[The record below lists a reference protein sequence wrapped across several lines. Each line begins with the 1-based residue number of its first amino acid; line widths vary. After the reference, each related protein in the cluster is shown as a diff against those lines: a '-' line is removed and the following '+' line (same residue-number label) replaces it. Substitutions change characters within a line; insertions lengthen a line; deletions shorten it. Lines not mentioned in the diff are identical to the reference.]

1 MTVQASARQETTPGR
16 ARYARLAGWGVACVV
31 FALLPVVVTNSVYM
45 SMLIFAL
52 GYMAVATAWNF
63 FAYSGY
69 ISLGHGV
76 FYGSGAYALTLIAL
90 HLNMKGG
97 YAVFWLVPLAGL
109 VAGVIAIPFGFIAL
123 RLRRLTFIVVTLA
136 IFWVFQLMA
145 YNFSFTGGSSG
156 LQPPTPPW
164 FGNAY
169 NIPFY
174 YVSMALVV
182 VAVLLSWAIRRSRF
196 GLQLLAVNGD
206 EDRAR
211 SLGVKT
217 PRLKLIAFAMSAV
230 IVGMAGAIWAYF
242 VGQIFPEFAFYPV
255 FDISIVLMVFFGGIG
270 TLAGPLLGAF
280 LLEVLQQ
287 YLTLQY
293 SISSLY
299 LVIYGVLL
307 LVVLLFMPRGVLQ
320 GVNGWLKRQRLR
332 RLQRPGTGSV
342 DQIEVTARW
351 VPTAQGGERR

>member
-1 MTVQASARQETTPGR
+1 MTVQRSVGEGTAR
-16 ARYARLAGWGVACVV
+16 ARYTRLGGWGAGWVV
-31 FALLPVVVTNSVYM
+31 FALLPLVVTNSVDM

-52 GYMAVATAWNF
+52 GYMAVATSWNF
-63 FAYSGY
+63 FASSGY

-76 FYGSGAYALTLIAL
+76 FYGSGAYALTLLAL
-90 HLNMKGG
+90 HLHMRGG
-97 YAVFWLVPLAGL
+97 YAIFWLVPVAGL
-109 VAGVIAIPFGFIAL
+109 VAGAIAIPFGFVAL

-156 LQPPTPPW
+156 LQPPSPSW

-174 YVSMALVV
+174 YVSLALLA
-182 VAVLLSWAIRRSRF
+182 VALLLAVAIRRSRF
-196 GLQLLAVNGD
+196 GLQLLAINGD

-217 PRLKLIAFAMSAV
+217 RRLKLITFVMSAV
-230 IVGMAGAIWAYF
+230 ITGMAGAIWAYF
-242 VGQIFPEFAFYPV
+242 IGQIFPEFAFYPV
-255 FDISIVLMVFFGGIG
+255 FDISVVLMVFFGGIG

-280 LLEVLQQ
+280 VLEVLQQ

-307 LVVLLFMPRGVLQ
+307 MVVLLFMPRGVVP
-320 GVNGWLKRQRLR
+320 GAKGWLVRHRVL
-332 RLQRPGTGSV
+332 RLQRLGPGDVG
-342 DQIEVTARW
+342 QPGIGKPQ
-351 VPTAQGGERR
+351 VPTVQGGERR

>member
-1 MTVQASARQETTPGR
+1 MTAQRSAGEGATR
-16 ARYARLAGWGVACVV
+16 ARYARLAGWGAGCAV
-31 FALLPVVVTNSVYM
+31 FALLPLVVTNSVYM

-76 FYGSGAYALTLIAL
+76 FYGSGAYALTLLAL
-90 HLNMKGG
+90 HLHMQGG
-97 YAVFWLVPLAGL
+97 YAVFWLVPVAGL
-109 VAGVIAIPFGFIAL
+109 VAGAIAIPFGFIAL

-156 LQPPTPPW
+156 LQPPTPSW
-164 FGNAY
+164 SGNAF
-169 NIPFY
+169 NIPYY
-174 YVSMALVV
+174 YVSLLLLAIAL
-182 VAVLLSWAIRRSRF
+182 LLAAAIRHSRF
-196 GLQLLAVNGD
+196 GLQLLAINGD

-217 PRLKLIAFAMSAV
+217 RRLKLITFVMSAV
-230 IVGMAGAIWAYF
+230 ITGMAGAIWAF
-242 VGQIFPEFAFYPV
+242 FIGQIFPQFAFYPV
-255 FDISIVLMVFFGGIG
+255 FDISVVLMVFFGGIG
-270 TLAGPLLGAF
+270 TLVGPLLGAF
-280 LLEVLQQ
+280 VLEVLQQ

-307 LVVLLFMPRGVLQ
+307 MLVLLFMPRGVVP
-320 GVNGWLKRQRLR
+320 GVTRWLARHKVVRPRQ
-332 RLQRPGTGSV
+332 PGTDSGQPGSSAHELSTV
-342 DQIEVTARW
+342 
-351 VPTAQGGERR
+351 QGGERR